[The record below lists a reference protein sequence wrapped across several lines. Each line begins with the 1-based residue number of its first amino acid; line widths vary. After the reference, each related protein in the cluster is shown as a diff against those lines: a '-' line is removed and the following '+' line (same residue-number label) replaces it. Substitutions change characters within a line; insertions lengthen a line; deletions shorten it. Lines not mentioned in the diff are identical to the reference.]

1 MKRVLLGSSALLCLG
16 LVAPP
21 AFAACTTTSP
31 MTGQTVDCTGA
42 SSTEVF
48 AGAGQTNITVNAQDG
63 SNLTVPAGSSIA
75 LRDNSTINLLGNAVV
90 STSGVNSP
98 NLVIFGNNGTVT
110 LNGTS
115 QARTTGSGASTSI
128 GMLGNGGRVV
138 LNDNSMV
145 STVGNGAFGVAVMGS
160 SNNSIVMNGNS
171 MVDTTGTDAYGLT
184 VSGTHGLISLN
195 DAASVSTTNA
205 NGRGA
210 LLMGD
215 TGSLQ
220 LTGASNILTAG
231 ATAQGIF
238 VSGNSDTVSLAGT
251 SFIQTTGAGSVG
263 IYGLGNSQTVT
274 LSGSSQVWT
283 NGLNATGI
291 SLTGNQNQIV
301 LTGGGNVETH
311 GNAADALSMTGA
323 HDTIVLTG
331 GKKIITLGQ
340 QSIGAYIH
348 GDYGAITFDNNTA
361 YSTTNG
367 DQSHAA
373 YIKGNKGAI
382 TLNGMSVVETV
393 GNNAYGAKMFGD
405 NGAMTLNNQARI
417 VTGGASSAGAL
428 AIGSH
433 DSITLNGQSTI
444 TTGGVGAHGAYV
456 FGSYDT
462 ISLNDSSRITTSG
475 LTTSATGAHGNS
487 NQITLNG
494 AASIVTS
501 GSGAGINLNG
511 NNNGAYLYGQSSIRA
526 SGIGGYGIL
535 LQGNQNFLSIDT
547 AASVIAT
554 GAATPAV
561 VVTGGS
567 ATIMNGG
574 IIQSATGTAIL
585 GDNNAANS
593 DNVINTGRI
602 IGGGGTAINLQDGND
617 SLTLSTGSQLTG
629 AADGG
634 VGNDTL
640 TLLGTGGEDDVFINF
655 ETLAMNG
662 QNWSLS
668 GTSSF
673 GTIIA
678 INKGRLA
685 INGTITA
692 PSTTVAVTGVLGGNG
707 TLVSNVTS
715 VGTIA
720 PGNSVGTLTIN
731 GNFSQGGGAFDVEV
745 DKTGVDRLN
754 VLGAGGATLAS
765 NPTLNVI
772 NYGGAAGGSG
782 IILHAPSGITGS
794 FGTVTYQGNGA
805 ATVTQTATDIS
816 LITVDGTPLVGSAF
830 AASETGLDYLDA
842 VNDEQLAGLRN
853 CGTDSCDR
861 NADQRFHLWAKGF
874 GRFSNEAAE
883 AGNQSFDYRIAG
895 TAVGGDMAVADGLR
909 LGVSFGYSN
918 TEEDVAQHAASSDI
932 DTTQASLYANYQHGP
947 YFVTGQLSG
956 GWQHVDQSRAVGTAG
971 GAAEADST
979 THGWLFGSS
988 LQAGAHFGFPQGW
1001 WLTPSAGVSYQH
1013 QWVNGTTEHGGGASD
1028 VAIADHQAD
1037 ALRLK
1042 AQLVL
1047 SQDYQLT
1054 GYTITPHLKLGVQQ
1068 QFNLGG
1074 TADGSFSDG
1083 SDFSLALIDNNRTMG
1098 LAGVGVQVAFDN
1110 GLSTYVDY
1118 DGALASGRTVQSIT
1132 GGLRYAW

>member
-1 MKRVLLGSSALLCLG
+1 
-16 LVAPP
+16 
-21 AFAACTTTSP
+21 
-31 MTGQTVDCTGA
+31 
-42 SSTEVF
+42 
-48 AGAGQTNITVNAQDG
+48 
-63 SNLTVPAGSSIA
+63 
-75 LRDNSTINLLGNAVV
+75 
-90 STSGVNSP
+90 
-98 NLVIFGNNGTVT
+98 
-110 LNGTS
+110 
-115 QARTTGSGASTSI
+115 
-128 GMLGNGGRVV
+128 
-138 LNDNSMV
+138 
-145 STVGNGAFGVAVMGS
+145 
-160 SNNSIVMNGNS
+160 
-171 MVDTTGTDAYGLT
+171 
-184 VSGTHGLISLN
+184 
-195 DAASVSTTNA
+195 
-205 NGRGA
+205 
-210 LLMGD
+210 
-215 TGSLQ
+215 
-220 LTGASNILTAG
+220 
-231 ATAQGIF
+231 
-238 VSGNSDTVSLAGT
+238 
-251 SFIQTTGAGSVG
+251 
-263 IYGLGNSQTVT
+263 
-274 LSGSSQVWT
+274 
-283 NGLNATGI
+283 
-291 SLTGNQNQIV
+291 
-301 LTGGGNVETH
+301 
-311 GNAADALSMTGA
+311 
-323 HDTIVLTG
+323 
-331 GKKIITLGQ
+331 
-340 QSIGAYIH
+340 
-348 GDYGAITFDNNTA
+348 
-361 YSTTNG
+361 
-367 DQSHAA
+367 
-373 YIKGNKGAI
+373 
-382 TLNGMSVVETV
+382 
-393 GNNAYGAKMFGD
+393 
-405 NGAMTLNNQARI
+405 
-417 VTGGASSAGAL
+417 
-428 AIGSH
+428 
-433 DSITLNGQSTI
+433 
-444 TTGGVGAHGAYV
+444 
-456 FGSYDT
+456 
-462 ISLNDSSRITTSG
+462 
-475 LTTSATGAHGNS
+475 
-487 NQITLNG
+487 
-494 AASIVTS
+494 
-501 GSGAGINLNG
+501 
-511 NNNGAYLYGQSSIRA
+511 
-526 SGIGGYGIL
+526 
-535 LQGNQNFLSIDT
+535 
-547 AASVIAT
+547 
-554 GAATPAV
+554 
-561 VVTGGS
+561 
-567 ATIMNGG
+567 
-574 IIQSATGTAIL
+574 
-585 GDNNAANS
+585 
-593 DNVINTGRI
+593 
-602 IGGGGTAINLQDGND
+602 
-617 SLTLSTGSQLTG
+617 
-629 AADGG
+629 
-634 VGNDTL
+634 
-640 TLLGTGGEDDVFINF
+640 
-655 ETLAMNG
+655 
-662 QNWSLS
+662 
-668 GTSSF
+668 
-673 GTIIA
+673 
-678 INKGRLA
+678 
-685 INGTITA
+685 
-692 PSTTVAVTGVLGGNG
+692 
-707 TLVSNVTS
+707 
-715 VGTIA
+715 
-720 PGNSVGTLTIN
+720 
-731 GNFSQGGGAFDVEV
+731 
-745 DKTGVDRLN
+745 
-754 VLGAGGATLAS
+754 LAS